1 MFRPIDRD
9 HWINP
14 AAATHIALT
23 RENVSALRH
32 MIYESPPSVWESRL
46 SFTAHLK
53 RIDIPAT
60 AHGALYRLMAAEPD
74 KERVTCVDL
83 VDIDLMLD
91 GHLSL
96 FVATASEG
104 RERQSHDALRSA
116 LNGSLVNTTRC
127 GVVYSAASES
137 FSLNKMYEA
146 LDDLGSFDQ
155 FQEANIC
162 CVITSVIDNEP
173 PKCAHRIELWV
184 ASESGVKAEQMSE

>member
-1 MFRPIDRD
+1 MFRPIDKY
-9 HWINP
+9 HWVNP
-14 AAATHIALT
+14 TTATHIALPPKT
-23 RENVSALRH
+23 VSALRD
-32 MIYESPPSVWESRL
+32 MIYKSPHGVWNSRR

-53 RIDIPAT
+53 RIDIPST
-60 AHGALYRLMAAEPD
+60 VHGALYRLMAAEPD

-83 VDIDLMLD
+83 VDIDLLFD

-96 FVATASEG
+96 FVAAATEG

-116 LNGSLVNTTRC
+116 FNRSVVNPTGC
-127 GVVYSAASES
+127 GVVYSATSES

-155 FQEANIC
+155 FQDANIC
-162 CVITSVIDNEP
+162 CAITSVFDNEP

-184 ASESGVKAEQMSE
+184 ASESGAKVWRA

>member
-60 AHGALYRLMAAEPD
+60 AHDALYRLMAAEPD
-74 KERVTCVDL
+74 KERFTCVDL

-96 FVATASEG
+96 FVAAATEG

-116 LNGSLVNTTRC
+116 LNRSLVNPTGC
-127 GVVYSAASES
+127 GVVYSATSES

-155 FQEANIC
+155 FQEADIC
-162 CVITSVIDNEP
+162 CAITSVFENEP

-184 ASESGVKAEQMSE
+184 AHES